1 MRHRRLRAQLSL
13 HVDGMLDAASRLRL
27 EAHLADCQACRRE
40 LDQLR
45 RTVELLRDLP
55 AVETPPNLANRV
67 MATVRER
74 ESPRHSWIRR
84 LVLPVSATAVSLA
97 ALFVFQG
104 VEIELMLPGSGA
116 GLAGESVTPA
126 PSKAPSA
133 FDGRGGPDVLEAAA
147 TPSFQAVA
155 TRSVQAAATR
165 PEQVAAPSALPPMS
179 SCLTPAEPQ
188 PDGCARWHSWLL
200 GLGTRDAPA
209 FLAEMDLV
217 PPPARDR
224 WIGEISN
231 LAVDSGSAIVLVE
244 QLREMGDPR
253 ASVLAGR
260 FEPTPHR

>member
-13 HVDGMLDAASRLRL
+13 HVDGMLDAASRRRL
-27 EAHLADCQACRRE
+27 EAHLADCHACRRE

-84 LVLPVSATAVSLA
+84 LVLPVSAAAVSLA
-97 ALFVFQG
+97 ALFVVLG
-104 VEIELMLPGSGA
+104 VEIELVLPGSGS

-126 PSKAPSA
+126 PSQAPSA

-147 TPSFQAVA
+147 TPSFQA
-155 TRSVQAAATR
+155 AATR
-165 PEQVAAPSALPPMS
+165 PDQVAAPSALPPMS
-179 SCLTPAEPQ
+179 SCLTPADPQ

-260 FEPTPHR
+260 FEPTSRR